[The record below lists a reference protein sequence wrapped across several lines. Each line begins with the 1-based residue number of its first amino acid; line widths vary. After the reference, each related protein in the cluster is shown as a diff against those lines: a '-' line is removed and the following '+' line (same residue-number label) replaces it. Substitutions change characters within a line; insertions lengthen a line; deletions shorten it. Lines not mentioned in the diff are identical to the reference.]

1 MSDIELDR
9 LIENFKKIG
18 QNGRKSIKLRIEL

>member
-18 QNGRKSIKLRIEL
+18 QNGRKCIKLRIEL